1 MLKKAKQSWKDNFD
15 KVLSSSES
23 KEFAKV
29 RKYYDDQYR
38 QAIDGF
44 LKMNKTTGFDNL
56 FRVADIADIYSQ
68 IYVNIGV
75 KFAKWYAKNFDKV
88 VSKQT
93 DVSGYT
99 DIWAERF
106 NNVSQQIAAE
116 RVTLVS
122 GTAKATLVKVFK
134 RLSSD
139 PEFMV
144 MNEREASRILRQKFG
159 QYSKSQ
165 AERLVR
171 TEATNAANFA
181 TLQSA
186 TDMFGQ
192 DNLQKE
198 WMTALDGRER
208 PAHRAADGQIVDFKG
223 RFKVGGELLFNP
235 GDPAGSAKN
244 VVNCRCSTA
253 PFPKPDAQ
261 AAGTIEGFG
270 VPTPGTLPGTK
281 PPKPPTG
288 SSLSILKPVREVVEE
303 VTEKADDI
311 AFKSIKEAEDYFAN
325 NLGGKFTDLKG
336 MDQRIAND
344 FVNSIRKMQSE
355 FPGLKVETLA
365 TLPKYRQAVLD
376 DVMIQIK
383 KSRYYKKMSEFY
395 GVDRYDKSLIKRLRK
410 ILHIQTSNATAAFH
424 SGKNFKWGAYG
435 IDVNLSKYRGIVS
448 KNNYS
453 KRGFNKAVDEGK
465 KMRQLEWWSKGSETN
480 TFKHTSIHEIGHALD
495 DQIQFFKEP
504 EFIKYYERTRG
515 KGEDYISNS
524 LSKPFKANAYV
535 KNNLSEYGS
544 YNEKEF
550 IAESL
555 AEFYNSENPRQI
567 SKDVAEMMKRYW
579 KKRNNKS
586 MNKNQKINLDNEFDE
601 FPEGFTI
608 IVEPYGGGL
617 HKPGDN
623 YDKF

>member
-38 QAIDGF
+38 QAIEGF
-44 LKMNKTTGFDNL
+44 LKTNKTTGFDNL

-208 PAHRAADGQIVDFKG
+208 PAHRTADGQIVDFKE
-223 RFKVGGELLFNP
+223 RFTVGGELLFNP

-253 PFPKPDAQ
+253 PFPKPDAE

-270 VPTPGTLPGTK
+270 VRPPVSIPGTK

-288 SSLSILKPVREVVEE
+288 SVLRTPKPVREPVREVVDDLAVKKESLRPDDWNKWLKKE
-303 VTEKADDI
+303 DIKNDDYILLMNKKIKYVNNPRKRSHCRYDGSYISIETAKYRKKGKEILERTIAHEMGHAVHINRGWVSFDKAI
-311 AFKSIKEAEDYFAN
+311 
-325 NLGGKFTDLKG
+325 
-336 MDQRIAND
+336 ND
-344 FVNSIRKMQSE
+344 FDPDILRIFKKWERKFGVVSPE
-355 FPGLKVETLA
+355 ESRGLSFDQNMALAKVRSQLN
-365 TLPKYRQAVLD
+365 
-376 DVMIQIK
+376 K
-383 KSRYYKKMSEFY
+383 K
-395 GVDRYDKSLIKRLRK
+395 LK
-410 ILHIQTSNATAAFH
+410 IL
-424 SGKNFKWGAYG
+424 
-435 IDVNLSKYRGIVS
+435 
-448 KNNYS
+448 
-453 KRGFNKAVDEGK
+453 
-465 KMRQLEWWSKGSETN
+465 
-480 TFKHTSIHEIGHALD
+480 
-495 DQIQFFKEP
+495 
-504 EFIKYYERTRG
+504 
-515 KGEDYISNS
+515 
-524 LSKPFKANAYV
+524 
-535 KNNLSEYGS
+535 
-544 YNEKEF
+544 
-550 IAESL
+550 
-555 AEFYNSENPRQI
+555 
-567 SKDVAEMMKRYW
+567 
-579 KKRNNKS
+579 
-586 MNKNQKINLDNEFDE
+586 
-601 FPEGFTI
+601 
-608 IVEPYGGGL
+608 
-617 HKPGDN
+617 
-623 YDKF
+623 